1 MEKFRITALLT
12 ANNTH
17 IERTFRLNV
26 TSEQEAVD
34 TLWAVLNPGVGA
46 NFLGHNGC
54 VIPTDCKIEGPW
66 LGVAHR
72 FYKNPS

>member
-1 MEKFRITALLT
+1 MEKIRIAMLFFV
-12 ANNTH
+12 NNVHSECTLKLC
-17 IERTFRLNV
+17 T
-26 TSEQEAVD
+26 TTEQEAVD
-34 TLWAVLNPGVGA
+34 TLWSLINPGEGV

-72 FYKNPS
+72 FYKEA